1 MAAMVQRVPDEY
13 FRKRAAESED
23 VRDDAPSAPAAER
36 PRRPR
41 SPRAVAEPRPD
52 GAERRRRG
60 IAPSLLIVPLVLA
73 VIVGF
78 LIGRLLPTPI
88 GDPEPPG
95 GTVSP
100 VAPAGDVVVPFD
112 GPASVVEAQRASGQC
127 RIGAWGTPAT
137 LLDHNPRTVWRCEGD
152 GVGEFIEFSFE
163 EPVTLVGIRL
173 VNGNTAVA
181 DRFLKER
188 RITAIRW
195 TFADGSFFDQGLAP
209 SESSPQE
216 VRFPETTTS
225 LANMEILA
233 TTPGDDEGMASDS
246 VSISS
251 LEFLSPA

>member
-23 VRDDAPSAPAAER
+23 VRDDVSAPPAER

-41 SPRAVAEPRPD
+41 SSRAVAGPRPD
-52 GAERRRRG
+52 RSDRRKKG

-78 LIGRLLPTPI
+78 LIGRLLPTPL

-100 VAPAGDVVVPFD
+100 VAPIGDVVVPFD
-112 GPASVVEAQRASGQC
+112 GPAAVVAARQAHGECRAGPW
-127 RIGAWGTPAT
+127 GAPAT
-137 LLDHNPRTVWRCEGD
+137 LLDNNPRTVWRCDGD
-152 GVGEFIEFSFE
+152 GVGEVIDFSFDQ
-163 EPVTLVGIRL
+163 PVTLVGIRV

-216 VRFPETTTS
+216 VRFPETTTA
-225 LANMEILA
+225 LARMEILS
-233 TTPGDDEGMASDS
+233 TTPGVDEGTASDS

-251 LEFLSPA
+251 LEFLAPA

>member
-23 VRDDAPSAPAAER
+23 VRDDAPSAPVAER

-52 GAERRRRG
+52 RSERRRTG

-78 LIGRLLPTPI
+78 LIGRLLPTPL
-88 GDPEPPG
+88 GDTEPPG
-95 GTVSP
+95 GTMSP
-100 VAPAGDVVVPFD
+100 APVGTDVVVPFD
-112 GPASVVEAQRASGQC
+112 GPAAVVAARQATGDCLAGSW
-127 RIGAWGTPAT
+127 GAPAT
-137 LLDHNPRTVWRCEGD
+137 LLDNNPRTVWRCAGD
-152 GVGEFIEFSFE
+152 GVGEAIDFSFDQ
-163 EPVTLVGIRL
+163 PVTLVGIKL

-181 DRFLKER
+181 GRFLKER

-209 SESSPQE
+209 SESSPQV
-216 VRFPETTTS
+216 VRFPETTTT
-225 LANMEILA
+225 LARMEILA
-233 TTPGDDEGMASDS
+233 TTPGEDEGTASDS

-251 LEFLSPA
+251 LEFLAPA